1 MDKGK
6 DREMKI
12 IVLERDDKIIVTDE
26 EQLTKE
32 FHEQYEKNG
41 NGMDKDD
48 FYYEF
53 FYCEPINGSIDYSVE
68 YDRIDFKYDNWDVEQ
83 AYNHIELCLQW
94 LKENSGFTKYT
105 MFHVLMAINS
115 CGAIGKQEYEA
126 LHEKY
131 CNYSD

>member
-1 MDKGK
+1 
-6 DREMKI
+6 MKI
-12 IVLERDDKIIVTDE
+12 IVLERNGRVIVTNE
-26 EQLTKE
+26 EELTKE
-32 FHEQYEKNG
+32 FREQYEKNG

-68 YDRIDFKYDNWDVEQ
+68 DDQIKFKYDNWDVEQ

-94 LKENSGFTKYT
+94 LKEDSNFTKYI

-115 CGAIGKQEYEA
+115 CGAIGKREYES

-131 CNYSD
+131 CNYSE

>member
-1 MDKGK
+1 MRMGK

-41 NGMDKDD
+41 NGMDKGD

-53 FYCEPINGSIDYSVE
+53 FYCEPINGSIDYSVK
-68 YDRIDFKYDNWDVEQ
+68 YDRIDFKYDNWDIEQ
-83 AYNHIELCLQW
+83 AYNQIELW
-94 LKENSGFTKYT
+94 LKGLK
-105 MFHVLMAINS
+105 
-115 CGAIGKQEYEA
+115 
-126 LHEKY
+126 
-131 CNYSD
+131 

>member
-1 MDKGK
+1 MRKGK

-41 NGMDKDD
+41 NGMDKGD

-53 FYCEPINGSIDYSVE
+53 FYCEPINGSIDYSVK
-68 YDRIDFKYDNWDVEQ
+68 YDRIDFKYDNWDIEQ
-83 AYNHIELCLQW
+83 AYNHIELCLKW
-94 LKENSGFTKYT
+94 LKEDSGFTKYI

-115 CGAIGKQEYEA
+115 CGAIGKREYEA

-131 CNYSD
+131 CNYSE

>member
-83 AYNHIELCLQW
+83 AYNHIKLCLQW